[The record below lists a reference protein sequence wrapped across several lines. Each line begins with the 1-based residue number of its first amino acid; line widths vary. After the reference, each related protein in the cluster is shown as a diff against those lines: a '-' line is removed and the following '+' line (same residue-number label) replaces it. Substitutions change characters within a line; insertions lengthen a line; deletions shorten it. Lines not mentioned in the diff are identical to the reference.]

1 MENKTDF
8 GDLVE
13 RRKQIIEKWKKA
25 GLFDQPYMPPSY
37 EKLLEQPYIPKTN
50 IALLLSPS
58 DNQSTDKSAV
68 FPIVRRLLNQLEGY
82 DIVACSSSNL
92 PYEVDE
98 SRIMF

>member
-13 RRKQIIEKWKKA
+13 RRKQIIEKWKKV
-25 GLFDQPYMPPSY
+25 GLFGQPYMPPSNG
-37 EKLLEQPYIPKTN
+37 KLLEQPYIPKEN
-50 IALLLSPS
+50 LALLLEQPY
-58 DNQSTDKSAV
+58 V
-68 FPIVRRLLNQLEGY
+68 LPIARRLLNQLEGY
-82 DIVACSSSNL
+82 DIVACFSSNL